1 MTVVRASFRK
11 AASDGNYGTEAAEVV
26 LEVEPPEGLSED
38 ELDAFCAMWLAT
50 ARRLVHSELD
60 HSPSR
65 VVRNAL
71 IYPPVREPNPHQAP
85 ADDDYE
91 DEDLPI

>member
-1 MTVVRASFRK
+1 
-11 AASDGNYGTEAAEVV
+11 
-26 LEVEPPEGLSED
+26 
-38 ELDAFCAMWLAT
+38 
-50 ARRLVHSELD
+50 VHSELD

-71 IYPPVREPNPHQAP
+71 IYPPVREPNPRQAS
-85 ADDDYE
+85 ADDYE